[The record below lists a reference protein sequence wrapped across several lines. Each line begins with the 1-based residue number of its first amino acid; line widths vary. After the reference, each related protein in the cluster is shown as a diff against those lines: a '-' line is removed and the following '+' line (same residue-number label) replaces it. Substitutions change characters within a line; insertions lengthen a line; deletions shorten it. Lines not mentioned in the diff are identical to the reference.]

1 VLNLLKTVMAID
13 PDEVRKL
20 IEENMDA
27 IREFARNHSQWFGS
41 AQKYAM
47 GRPSASERTHP

>member
-20 IEENMDA
+20 IEENMDT
-27 IREFARNHSQWFGS
+27 IREFASNHSQWFGS

-47 GRPSASERTHP
+47 GRHSASERTHP